1 MDIEKAM
8 KQRKDEIASEREEK
22 VTILEKYD
30 LTEGD
35 LKKAPDYST
44 LKGFIIEGV
53 RLYINY
59 GSDSPALAAAIGKV
73 FDDHCR
79 R

>member
-8 KQRKDEIASEREEK
+8 KQRKDEVASERAKK
-22 VTILEKYD
+22 VAILKQYD

-35 LKKAPDYST
+35 LKKATDYST

-53 RLYINY
+53 KLYINY
-59 GSDSPALAAAIGKV
+59 GSGSPALAVVIGRL
-73 FDDHCR
+73 FDSHCR